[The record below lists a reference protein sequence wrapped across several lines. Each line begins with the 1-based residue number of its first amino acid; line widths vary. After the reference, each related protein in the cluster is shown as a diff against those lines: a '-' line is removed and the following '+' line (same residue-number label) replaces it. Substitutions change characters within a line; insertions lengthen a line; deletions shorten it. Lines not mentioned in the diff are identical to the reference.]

1 MKLTKCMA
9 IGTLLLLGVG
19 AASAQSLGDYARSVR
34 KNKPEPSSPS
44 RHFDNDNL
52 PVNDTLSVVG
62 PPPADAADQANT
74 KSAAAST
81 PTAAASKS
89 QDVADEWRK
98 KIDDQKQKVDALNR
112 ELDLDQREVRLR
124 AAAAY
129 TDPTVS
135 VRDVNWNKDDVR
147 YKTEIE
153 AKQKALDD
161 ARQQLNDLQ
170 DQAHKAGI
178 ADQGKTADDSSSNS
192 NKDKQ

>member
-1 MKLTKCMA
+1 MKMKLTKCMA
-9 IGTLLLLGVG
+9 IGTLLLLGVS

-52 PVNDTLSVVG
+52 PTNDTLSIVG
-62 PPPADAADQANT
+62 PPPSDAADQSNARPAT
-74 KSAAAST
+74 A

-112 ELDLDQREVRLR
+112 ELDLDQRELRLR

-178 ADQGKTADDSSSNS
+178 ADQGKTADDSN